1 MGGDFNEIPS
11 PIGRNSAGIITTRL
25 QDTKKKRHIKNT
37 PTASRILHVHL
48 TRSHHLHLLTLHFMT
63 WKWQNQL
70 GEYLPYFWLS
80 FTGKENPSGG
90 SSSCAKFKI

>member
-70 GEYLPYFWLS
+70 GEYLPYFVYVEGELIKRRV
-80 FTGKENPSGG
+80 F
-90 SSSCAKFKI
+90 FLRKI